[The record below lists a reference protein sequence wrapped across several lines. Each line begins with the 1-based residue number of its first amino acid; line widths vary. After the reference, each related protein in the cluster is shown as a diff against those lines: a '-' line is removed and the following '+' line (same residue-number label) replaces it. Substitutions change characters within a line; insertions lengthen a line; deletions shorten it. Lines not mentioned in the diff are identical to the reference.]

1 MPIEAGR
8 RLGPYEIESAIGAG
22 GMGEVYRAR
31 DTRLDRVVAIKVLP
45 AHLAENPE
53 LRQRLER
60 EAKAISS
67 LSHPN
72 ICPLYDIGHEDGIDY
87 LVMEFIDGETLGERL
102 ANGPLSLEETL
113 KYGVQVAD
121 ALEKAH
127 RQGIVHRDLKPGNIM
142 LTASGAKLLDFGLA
156 KADSGVGGSDAD
168 LTRTPTVSQPLT
180 AAGTVLGTY
189 QYMAPEQLEG
199 KEVDSRTD
207 IFSFGA
213 VLYEMATGKRAFA
226 GASQASLIGAIMHE
240 APAPVSSI
248 QPMTPPAFDRVVQTC
263 LAKDPEERWQTAHD
277 VKLQLQWIAEGGSV
291 MGLPA
296 PVAARR
302 KSREKAA
309 WIAAAAAAAAATVFA
324 VGFFLRT
331 PATPRQVRFE
341 IAPMPELTQIGSPR
355 MSPDGLHMAFHGID
369 GEGNSQIWLRDLDSL
384 EARPIAG
391 TEGAGTG
398 AENESRPIWSPDSR
412 HIAFFIGTKLK
423 KVPVSGGPAQT
434 ICEAGGADGS
444 WSSQGE
450 IAFDGTAA
458 DPIWRVSAAGGIAKP
473 EVSPTD
479 LDGVTSVGWPEFLP
493 DGRRFLYI
501 SEPDGGST
509 TLMLHTLGEKDDIAL
524 TTADSRV
531 QYAEPGYLI
540 YVLDGMLVAHPF
552 DADEGELTGEPMPLA
567 DNIGASA
574 VGLADFSA
582 STDRTLAFRSGE
594 SGGRQLRWF
603 DREGRQLGDLAA
615 ANEFRNFRLSP
626 DGRRVAT
633 EIVDSAAG
641 NLDLWIHDIERGTAS
656 RFTFDP
662 ANDGGPMW
670 TPDGANVIYTSAKEG
685 SVSLL
690 RKAASGT
697 GATDILLTSESNIMA
712 GDMAPDGKHL
722 LYMTSGGETSWDIW
736 ALKLDG
742 SGETFPLLQSE
753 FIEVRPS
760 FSPDGKWFAYNSNE
774 SGRQEVYVRQ
784 FPGPGGQWQLS
795 TDGGSEPMWSADGRE
810 IFYIDSGRNL
820 VSVPVTTGTTF
831 EAGLPELIFDPPI
844 FPVTQRER
852 YVVTRDGQQFL
863 MLSTTSGISVRPT
876 TVVLNWDLDLEN

>member
-1 MPIEAGR
+1 MTIEAGR
-8 RLGPYEIESAIGAG
+8 RLGPYEIEDAIGAG

-60 EAKAISS
+60 EARAISS
-67 LSHPN
+67 LSHPH
-72 ICPLYDIGHEDGIDY
+72 ICPLYDIGHEDGVDY
-87 LVMEFIDGETLGERL
+87 LVMEFIDGETLADRV
-102 ANGPLSLEETL
+102 ANGPLSLEDTL
-113 KYGVQVAD
+113 KYGVQIAD

-127 RQGIVHRDLKPGNIM
+127 RQGIIHRDLKPGNIM

-213 VLYEMATGKRAFA
+213 VLYEMATGRRAFA

-277 VKLQLQWIAEGGSV
+277 VKLQLKWIAEGGSV

-309 WIAAAAAAAAATVFA
+309 WLAAAVAAAAAAVFA

-331 PATPRQVRFE
+331 PAPPRQVRFE
-341 IAPMPELTQIGSPR
+341 IAPQPELTQVGSPR
-355 MSPDGLHMAFHGID
+355 LSPDGLHMAFHGID

-412 HIAFFIGTKLK
+412 YIAFFIGTKLK

-444 WSSQGE
+444 WSTLGE
-450 IAFDGTAA
+450 IVFDGTAA
-458 DPIWRVSAAGGIAKP
+458 DPLWRVSAAGGIAKP
-473 EVSPTD
+473 EVSPSD

-501 SEPDGGST
+501 SEPDGGGT
-509 TLMLHTLGEKDDIAL
+509 KMMLHTLDEKNDIEL

-531 QYAEPGYLI
+531 QYAPPGYLI

-552 DADEGELTGEPMPLA
+552 DADKGELTGEPMPLA

-615 ANEFRNFRLSP
+615 ANDFRNFRLSP
-626 DGRRVAT
+626 DGRRVVT
-633 EIVDSAAG
+633 EILDATAG
-641 NLDLWIHDIERGTAS
+641 NQDLWIHDLERGTAS
-656 RFTFDP
+656 RFTFDA
-662 ANDGGPMW
+662 ANDFGPVW
-670 TPDGANVIYTSAKEG
+670 TPDGSSVIYTSAKEG
-685 SVSLL
+685 SVVLL

-697 GATDILLTSESNIMA
+697 GATETLLTSETNLLA
-712 GDMAPDGKHL
+712 GDMSPDGKYL

-736 ALKLDG
+736 ALTLDG
-742 SGETFPLLQSE
+742 TGESIPLLQTE
-753 FIEVRPS
+753 FVEVRPM

-774 SGRQEVYVRQ
+774 SGRAEVYVRQ
-784 FPGPGGQWQLS
+784 FPGPGGQWQIS
-795 TDGGSEPMWSADGRE
+795 TDGGSEPVWSADGRE
-810 IFYIDSGRNL
+810 ILYIDSGRNL
-820 VSVPVTTGTTF
+820 VSVPVTTGDTL
-831 EAGLPELIFDPPI
+831 EAGLPKVLFDPPI

-852 YVVTRDGQQFL
+852 YAVTRDGQRFL
-863 MLSTTSGISVRPT
+863 MLSTTSGVSVRPT
-876 TVVLNWDLDLEN
+876 TVVLNWDLGLEN